1 VNTNTPSHAN
11 WFETFFEG
19 IAVDLWSEV
28 VKNVPSAAE
37 VDYLER
43 QLGKKPG
50 ATILDVPCGAGRHSL
65 ELARRG
71 YEVVGI
77 DISRESI
84 EAARAAAQAAN
95 LNVDFRWADMRS
107 VSGSFDAAFCFGNS
121 FGYLP
126 HADTKQFLSALA
138 KSLKPGSS
146 FVLQTGV
153 VAESLLPNFRKEA
166 WYEIGDIGFR
176 IRNTY
181 ELENSALQT
190 EYSFTRNGK
199 TETRLGWQSVYSCG
213 ELCRMFA
220 DAGLNVVHLHQN
232 IEGQPYEVGAQT
244 LLLTAQRPG

>member
-1 VNTNTPSHAN
+1 VNTPSHAN

-19 IAVDLWSEV
+19 IAVELWSEV
-28 VKNVPSAAE
+28 VKSVPSAAE

-50 ATILDVPCGAGRHSL
+50 ASILDIPCGTGRHSL

-71 YEVVGI
+71 YDVVGI

-84 EAARAAAQAAN
+84 ESARAAALKQN
-95 LNVDFRWADMRS
+95 LRIDFRWADMRS
-107 VSGSFDAAFCFGNS
+107 VTGCFDAAFCFGNS

-126 HADTKQFLSALA
+126 HADTKQFLIALA

-146 FVLQTGV
+146 FVLQTGI
-153 VAESLLPNFRKEA
+153 VAESILPNFRKEA

-220 DAGLNVVHLHQN
+220 EAGLNVVHLHQS
-232 IEGQPYEVGAQT
+232 IDGLPYEVGAQQ